1 MGEPLDQESIS
12 QGLGVSPGIAEAEV
26 VVHWQNE
33 EEIPLRDIKE
43 ADIPGEIER
52 FEAALIAT
60 RQELLDIQQKI
71 AGAIG
76 AADASIFDAHLLVV
90 EDRTLIDETLRGLER
105 GLHNIEFVFHQ
116 VAEKYCHTLA
126 AIDDPYLQER
136 VVDVEDVTKRIL
148 RHLLGKSREEFHRLD
163 RPHIIVARNLTP
175 SDTAL
180 INRALVRG
188 FVTEQGSRT
197 SHSAIMARSLGIPA
211 IVALPGICAKLTTG
225 DRVLLDGY
233 SGKLILNPSES
244 TRFQYGQIERQKVE
258 VAHQLDS
265 IRETPST
272 TRDGK
277 HIVLSANIELPSEL
291 DAVAASGAEGIG
303 LFRTEFLFLNKSE
316 APSEDEQYEAYKLVA
331 ERCAPHGVIIRTLD
345 VGGDKLSHLSGHDSE
360 DNPFLGCRAIRLCLA
375 QPDLFKTQLR
385 AILRAAHHGQIRLMY
400 PMIGQIEELRRA
412 NVHLEECKKE
422 LADRGVPYRHDIEV
436 GSMIE
441 LPAAALIADQ
451 LAKETKFLS
460 VGTNDL
466 VQYTMAVDRGNER
479 IAHLYQPT
487 HPAVLRLLA
496 MAASAAHQHGI
507 WIGVCGE
514 MASEI
519 HLTPLLLGLG
529 MDELSVVTPAVPRV
543 KKAVQSLDAKDCGE
557 MACQC
562 SAMTDPSAIEQKC
575 RDYARQHYP
584 ELFDA

>member
-1 MGEPLDQESIS
+1 MGEPKDQETIS

-105 GLHNIEFVFHQ
+105 DLHNIEFVFHQ
-116 VAEKYCHTLA
+116 VAEKYCKTLA

-136 VVDVEDVTKRIL
+136 VVDVEDVTRRVI

-180 INRALVRG
+180 INRELVRG

-211 IVALPGICAKLTTG
+211 IVALPGICSKLTTG

-233 SGKLILNPSES
+233 SGKLIVNPSES
-244 TRFQYGQIERQKVE
+244 TRYQYGQIERQKVE
-258 VAHQLDS
+258 VAHQLES

-291 DAVAASGAEGIG
+291 DSVAASGAEGIG
-303 LFRTEFLFLNKSE
+303 LFRTEFLFLNKPA

-345 VGGDKLSHLSGHDSE
+345 VGGDKLSHLAGHDGE

-375 QPDLFKTQLR
+375 QPELFKTQLR
-385 AILRAAHHGQIRLMY
+385 AILRAGVHGNVRLMY
-400 PMIGQIEELRRA
+400 PMIGQIDELRRA
-412 NVHLEECKKE
+412 NAHLEECKKE

-436 GSMIE
+436 GSMVE

-496 MAASAAHQHGI
+496 MAARAAHDNGV

-529 MDELSVVTPAVPRV
+529 MDELSVVTRAVPRI
-543 KKAVQSLDAKDCGE
+543 KKAVQSLDAKECGE

-562 SAMTDPSAIEQKC
+562 SGMTDPVAIEQKC

>member
-1 MGEPLDQESIS
+1 
-12 QGLGVSPGIAEAEV
+12 
-26 VVHWQNE
+26 
-33 EEIPLRDIKE
+33 
-43 ADIPGEIER
+43 
-52 FEAALIAT
+52 
-60 RQELLDIQQKI
+60 
-71 AGAIG
+71 
-76 AADASIFDAHLLVV
+76 
-90 EDRTLIDETLRGLER
+90 
-105 GLHNIEFVFHQ
+105 
-116 VAEKYCHTLA
+116 
-126 AIDDPYLQER
+126 
-136 VVDVEDVTKRIL
+136 
-148 RHLLGKSREEFHRLD
+148 
-163 RPHIIVARNLTP
+163 
-175 SDTAL
+175 
-180 INRALVRG
+180 
-188 FVTEQGSRT
+188 
-197 SHSAIMARSLGIPA
+197 MARSLGIPA

-225 DRVLLDGY
+225 DQVLLDGY

-244 TRFQYGQIERQKVE
+244 TRLQYGQIERQKVE

-265 IRETPST
+265 IRETRST

-316 APSEDEQYEAYKLVA
+316 PPSEDEQYEAYKLVA
-331 ERCAPHGVIIRTLD
+331 ERCSPHGVIVRTLD
-345 VGGDKLSHLSGHDSE
+345 IGGDKLSHLSGHDGE

-375 QPDLFKTQLR
+375 QPELFRTQLR
-385 AILRAAHHGQIRLMY
+385 AILRAAHHGQVRLMY
-400 PMIGQIEELRRA
+400 PMIGQIDELRRA
-412 NVHLEECKKE
+412 NAHLEECKKE
-422 LADRGVPYRHDIEV
+422 LADRGVPYCHDIEV
-436 GSMIE
+436 GTMIE

-451 LAKETKFLS
+451 LAKETKFFS

-529 MDELSVVTPAVPRV
+529 MDELSVVTRAVPRV
-543 KKAVQSLDAKDCGE
+543 KKALQSLDAKECGGVASE
-557 MACQC
+557 C
-562 SAMTDPSAIEQKC
+562 SAMTDPAAIEQKC

>member
-105 GLHNIEFVFHQ
+105 ELHNIEFVFHQ
-116 VAEKYCHTLA
+116 VAEKYCRTLA

-136 VVDVEDVTKRIL
+136 VVDVEDVTKRVL

-180 INRALVRG
+180 INRELVRG

-225 DRVLLDGY
+225 DHVLLDGY

-265 IRETPST
+265 IRETRST

-316 APSEDEQYEAYKLVA
+316 PPSEDEQYEAYKLVA
-331 ERCAPHGVIIRTLD
+331 ERCAPHGVIVRTLD
-345 VGGDKLSHLSGHDSE
+345 IGGDKLSHLSGHDGE

-375 QPDLFKTQLR
+375 QPELFKTQLR
-385 AILRAAHHGQIRLMY
+385 AILRAAHHGQVRLMY
-400 PMIGQIEELRRA
+400 PMIGQIDELRRA
-412 NVHLEECKKE
+412 NAHLEECKKD
-422 LADRGVPYRHDIEV
+422 LADRGVPYHHDIEV
-436 GSMIE
+436 GTMIE

-451 LAKETKFLS
+451 LAKETNFFS

-529 MDELSVVTPAVPRV
+529 MDELSVVTRAVPRV
-543 KKAVQSLDAKDCGE
+543 KKAVQSLDAKECGE

-562 SAMTDPSAIEQKC
+562 SAMTDPAAIEEKC

>member
-1 MGEPLDQESIS
+1 MGEPLDQESIN

-105 GLHNIEFVFHQ
+105 ELHNIEFVFHQ
-116 VAEKYCHTLA
+116 VAEKYCRTLA

-136 VVDVEDVTKRIL
+136 VVDVEDVTKRVL

-180 INRALVRG
+180 INRELVRG

-225 DRVLLDGY
+225 DHVLLDGY

-265 IRETPST
+265 IRETRST

-316 APSEDEQYEAYKLVA
+316 PPSEDEQYEAYKLVA
-331 ERCAPHGVIIRTLD
+331 ERCAPHGVIVRTLD
-345 VGGDKLSHLSGHDSE
+345 IGGDKLSHLSGHDGE

-375 QPDLFKTQLR
+375 QPGLFKTQLR
-385 AILRAAHHGQIRLMY
+385 AILRAAHHGQVRLMY
-400 PMIGQIEELRRA
+400 PMIGQIDELRRA
-412 NVHLEECKKE
+412 NAHLEECKKE
-422 LADRGVPYRHDIEV
+422 LADRGVPYCHDIEV
-436 GSMIE
+436 GTMIE

-451 LAKETKFLS
+451 LAKETKFFS

-496 MAASAAHQHGI
+496 MAASAAHHHGI

-529 MDELSVVTPAVPRV
+529 MDELSVVTRAVPRV
-543 KKAVQSLDAKDCGE
+543 KKAVQSLDAKECGE

-562 SAMTDPSAIEQKC
+562 SAMTDPAAIEEKC